1 MSVEEKEKRV
11 NKYNYSGLNDD
22 ALSSDD
28 NAEEEFVEAVD
39 IVKFKIENII
49 GMLHVNEFSYD
60 DSKFTFSWD
69 YAEDWT
75 SKPNKRRFLG
85 GERTSVRND
94 NIGLKDAFLVCW
106 NRGRGT
112 IEYDLDEKRALRGE
126 IVFDDWSLRLQSH

>member
-60 DSKFTFSWD
+60 D
-69 YAEDWT
+69 
-75 SKPNKRRFLG
+75 
-85 GERTSVRND
+85 
-94 NIGLKDAFLVCW
+94 
-106 NRGRGT
+106 
-112 IEYDLDEKRALRGE
+112 
-126 IVFDDWSLRLQSH
+126 